1 MQRLKLAP
9 VQMLDWGLYKAEDLT
24 KRAVR
29 KIPGHDRVEVLVD
42 RVRRRRPQHPQRAV
56 EHRRSDSR
64 RSGRGSR
71 ADPDPGRGY
80 GEWDRDRDFRS
91 SAQGSVQMVRST
103 QDQNEFDEFAA
114 FDEPA
119 SQSIFIDNICGEENG
134 SINWTLDDPDEAFL
148 LDTNYQENTLT
159 ITVDTDI
166 AEPGDWE
173 AQISID
179 EPFSDKQHHI
189 QLFATTLSDEEPS
202 D

>member
-1 MQRLKLAP
+1 MKKNILL
-9 VQMLDWGLYKAEDLT
+9 GLMCISCSGFDD
-24 KRAVR
+24 
-29 KIPGHDRVEVLVD
+29 GFSDGGFGVD
-42 RVRRRRPQHPQRAV
+42 TARCIEIDTQII
-56 EHRRSDSR
+56 
-64 RSGRGSR
+64 
-71 ADPDPGRGY
+71 
-80 GEWDRDRDFRS
+80 DF
-91 SAQGSVQMVRST
+91 G
-103 QDQNEFDEFAA
+103 EFAA

-119 SQSIFIDNICGEENG
+119 SQSIFIDNVCGEENG

-148 LDTNYQENTLT
+148 LDTNYQGNTLT